1 VSAARD
7 LVTPERLAE
16 FFAPRSVALV
26 GASDTSG
33 WARFILAASSAV
45 GYSGPLLPVHP
56 RYDTVF
62 GQPAV
67 PSLRDLAEPPDL
79 AFVLAPTAAVN
90 DVLEDAAAAGVRN
103 VVILAS
109 GYREAGHAGR
119 ELEADLVA
127 RAASVGIVLLGPN
140 CLGFLNTA
148 AKVAPFALTVPLPLT
163 PGPVGIALQSG
174 ALSSALLAFAR
185 SQAIG
190 VSTVASL
197 GNEAMISTSDVLD
210 YLIADEQTKV
220 ICLFLEEIGDPAAFS
235 AAAQRA
241 DQAGKPIVALKVGAS
256 QAGQQAALAHTGAVA
271 GDDAVADAALRQL
284 NVIRVA
290 SIEELLTTASLLG
303 YQQVPGGRRMGVLTA
318 SGGACD
324 IIADRASAEGIE
336 IPPFA
341 DSTTEAIAAHLPSFA
356 AARNPLDV
364 TGYVLANARTSPL
377 TAIDHALDAALADPG
392 LDFVIFTG
400 FTVPEARPPDE
411 RLAELLESR
420 IGWLAERVR
429 TAPIPAIPLSLT
441 CVDIGPYARDLLG
454 AHDVHLI
461 SGMDLGVEAI
471 GNALRWQ
478 ERRGTVR
485 QLPGRRPPLRAPV
498 PWSEARARSLL
509 DSAGIPVVPGRL
521 AHSADE
527 AVAAA
532 NAVGRPVAVKI
543 SSAAITHKSDIG
555 GVALGLHTDEE
566 IRAAYA
572 RVSAVASTTGAA
584 TTGASTTGAATTGAS
599 TTGAATTGAATTG
612 AATTG
617 ASTTGASTTGAAT
630 TGAATTGASTTGAAT
645 TGAATTGAAT
655 TGASTTGAS
664 TTGAA
669 TTGAAAAGDPAGE
682 VLVTA
687 MRTGGVEVL
696 AGVTVDPN
704 FGPVLAVGL
713 GGVLVEVLSDVSL
726 RVLPVDADEVARMLG
741 ELRGLPLLTGARG
754 AMPADLDALAKVIA
768 GIADVAV
775 ALPGL
780 QALEVNPLWVSGD
793 QIEALDVLVVTDEI
807 ADEEREPDR

>member
-7 LVTPERLAE
+7 LVTPQRLAE
-16 FFAPRSVALV
+16 FFAPRSLALV
-26 GASDTSG
+26 GASETSG

-45 GYSGPLLPVHP
+45 GYTGPLLPVHP
-56 RYDTVF
+56 KRDTVF
-62 GQPAV
+62 GRPAV
-67 PSLRDLAEPPDL
+67 RTLRDLAEPPDL
-79 AFVLAPTAAVN
+79 AFVLAPTEAVN
-90 DVLEDAAAAGVRN
+90 DVLEDAGAAGVRN

-109 GYREAGHAGR
+109 GYREAGPAGR
-119 ELEADLVA
+119 ELEAGLVA
-127 RAASVGIVLLGPN
+127 RAASHGIVLLGPN
-140 CLGFLNTA
+140 CLGFLNTGA
-148 AKVAPFALTVPLPLT
+148 RAAPFALTVPLPLT

-185 SQAIG
+185 AQAIG

-210 YLIADEQTKV
+210 YLIADEQTRV

-235 AAAQRA
+235 AAAERA

-284 NVIRVA
+284 NIIRVA

-303 YQQVPGGRRMGVLTA
+303 YQRIPHGRRMGVLTA

-324 IIADRASAEGIE
+324 IIADRASAEDIE

-341 DSTTEAIAAHLPSFA
+341 DSTTETIAAHLPSFA
-356 AARNPLDV
+356 SARNPLDV

-400 FTVPEARPPDE
+400 FTVPEVRPPDE

-441 CVDIGPYARDLLG
+441 CVDIGLYARDLLG

-485 QLPGRRPPLRAPV
+485 QLPGRRPPLRTPA
-498 PWSEARARSLL
+498 PWSESRARSLL
-509 DSAGIPVVPGRL
+509 DNAGIPVVPGRL

-532 NAVGRPVAVKI
+532 DAVGRPVAVKI
-543 SSAAITHKSDIG
+543 SSAAITHKSDVG
-555 GVALGLHTDEE
+555 GVALGLSSDEQ
-566 IRAAYA
+566 IRAAYK
-572 RVSAVASTTGAA
+572 RVTAAVAS
-584 TTGASTTGAATTGAS
+584 
-599 TTGAATTGAATTG
+599 
-612 AATTG
+612 TTG
-617 ASTTGASTTGAAT
+617 ASTTGASTTGA
-630 TGAATTGASTTGAAT
+630 S
-645 TGAATTGAAT
+645 T

-664 TTGAA
+664 TTG
-669 TTGAAAAGDPAGE
+669 TGAGDASGE

-687 MRTGGVEVL
+687 MRSGGVEVL
-696 AGVTVDPN
+696 AGVTVDLN

-726 RVLPVDADEVARMLG
+726 RVLPVSANEVVRMLG

-754 AMPADLDALAKVIA
+754 AMPADLDAVAKVIA
-768 GIADVAV
+768 GIADIAV

-793 QIEALDVLVVTDEI
+793 QVEALDVLVVTDEI
-807 ADEEREPDR
+807 ADDEGEPDR

>member
-1 VSAARD
+1 MSAASDSVPRGATAGTPAG
-7 LVTPERLAE
+7 LVTPQRLAE
-16 FFAPRSVALV
+16 FFAPRSLALV

-56 RYDTVF
+56 RHDTVF
-62 GQPAV
+62 GLPAV

-79 AFVLAPTAAVN
+79 AFVLAPTAAVTE
-90 DVLEDAAAAGVRN
+90 VLEDAAAAGIRN
-103 VVILAS
+103 VVVLAS
-109 GYREAGHAGR
+109 GYREAGRAGR

-127 RAASVGIVLLGPN
+127 RAASHGIVLLGPN
-140 CLGFLNTA
+140 CLGFLNTG

-220 ICLFLEEIGDPAAFS
+220 ICLFLEEIGDPASFS

-241 DQAGKPIVALKVGAS
+241 DQAGKPIVALKVGVS

-284 NVIRVA
+284 NIIRVA

-303 YQQVPGGRRMGVLTA
+303 YQQVPRGRRMGVLTA

-336 IPPFA
+336 IPSFA

-400 FTVPEARPPDE
+400 FTVPEARPADE

-441 CVDIGPYARDLLG
+441 CVDIGPYARDQLLG
-454 AHDVHLI
+454 HDVHLI

-485 QLPGRRPPLRAPV
+485 QLPGRRPPLRAPAA
-498 PWSEARARSLL
+498 WSEARARSLL
-509 DSAGIPVVPGRL
+509 DGAGIPVVPGQL

-532 NAVGRPVAVKI
+532 HAVGRPVAVKI
-543 SSAAITHKSDIG
+543 SSAAITHKSDVG
-555 GVALGLHTDEE
+555 GVVIGLHGDDE

-572 RVSAVASTTGAA
+572 RVAAAAVSTTGAI
-584 TTGASTTGAATTGAS
+584 
-599 TTGAATTGAATTG
+599 
-612 AATTG
+612 
-617 ASTTGASTTGAAT
+617 
-630 TGAATTGASTTGAAT
+630 
-645 TGAATTGAAT
+645 
-655 TGASTTGAS
+655 
-664 TTGAA
+664 
-669 TTGAAAAGDPAGE
+669 AGDPAGE

-687 MRTGGVEVL
+687 MRNGGVEVL

-726 RVLPVDADEVARMLG
+726 RVLPVGADEVARMLG

-754 AMPADLDALAKVIA
+754 AAPADLDALAKVIA

-807 ADEEREPDR
+807 ADEEGEPDR